1 MAFRLDRAPLVD
13 FCNQHSPRARPQ
25 DRPSPVSRWNERA
38 LAHVARRLRSRSA
51 AGCAGVIDQG
61 VFSLDFARR
70 QQPPPRERVAPS
82 RRSPPTLALAGTW
95 PLRAVETYRTGMS
108 PSGCAGGHQP
118 RFHGSGAGM
127 LWCQRPLVRSDAR
140 TVART
145 QPSAHGCP
153 CAVTL
158 TGDCGETSIPAR
170 SARTPLVVRPGHRRV
185 ENPAAPGVAPVR
197 EQRPRRSHQGPHH
210 PRFRE
215 EERDPPHP
223 RCLPSV
229 KPATGELD
237 EALASTRPDDRR

>member
-61 VFSLDFARR
+61 VSASTSHDDNSPHLENGWRHRAGRH
-70 QQPPPRERVAPS
+70 PRCPS
-82 RRSPPTLALAGTW
+82 RGRGPCGPWRPAGRG
-95 PLRAVETYRTGMS
+95 LS

-140 TVART
+140 AVPRT